1 MKKGLNSSSV
11 LRAFLCAV
19 AAIFLCQSLSSK
31 PAGHGVGWGL
41 TLTSPGVIVTNI
53 SARGDHSLAL
63 RNDGTIISW
72 GNVIAP
78 PKSVG
83 DVVAISAGG
92 SATNQFGL
100 ALTTNGT
107 VLGWNDYTGYPYQ
120 GETPPADLTNVVA
133 ISAGGHH
140 AMALKSDGS
149 VLTWGYGSGPSQ
161 SIVPGLTNAIAISAG
176 EYCNLTLRSNGTVSL
191 WPGHNPPF
199 LNDSSN
205 VIAIAAGYATYA
217 HQLWLKADGRVVLW
231 NDGATQ
237 QLPDITNAVAIAI
250 GEDASTYHVLA
261 LRNDGT
267 VYTYGDNIYG
277 QSTVPSGLSNV
288 IAIAAGRYHSVALR
302 SDGTVVCWGDN
313 RSGQC
318 NYPVPVSDIVAVSA
332 GARYNLALKKDGT
345 VSDWMGNRTFPYGLN
360 LSNIMSVCAG
370 AVTNGFALRK
380 DRFVTAWGNYNYPY
394 VPGFD
399 KVAAIAMSSY
409 HGFAVKTNGTVAV
422 WTYAYPPN
430 PGAGTLPSNLSNVV
444 AVSTSPWIVPYAG
457 GASRPSD
464 FALALKSDGRV
475 TGWGDNNY
483 YPFNVGPTNVPAD
496 LSNVVSIA
504 AGGRHGLALKNDSTV
519 VGWGFNQD
527 GEATGVPNLISPYA
541 STGQVMIAGQVL
553 SNVVAIAAGFTHSLA
568 LKNDGTVVA
577 WGRNVDGEATVP
589 AGVSNVVAISAGFY
603 QSLAIVADLKID
615 SIHIASQGPALDF
628 HTFAGQQY
636 LVEFSPDL
644 TPGSWLPLG
653 GGNVSGTGS
662 DTEVIDSDGATA
674 AGRFYRLRL
683 MP

>member
-1 MKKGLNSSSV
+1 MIKGLDSPGA
-11 LRAFLCAV
+11 LRIFSCAI
-19 AAIFLCQSLSSK
+19 AARFLCQSLPAR
-31 PAGHGVGWGL
+31 PAGHGVGWGV
-41 TLTSPGVIVTNI
+41 TLTSPGIIVTNI
-53 SARGDHSLAL
+53 SARSDQSLAL

-72 GNVIAP
+72 GNVTTP
-78 PKSVG
+78 PKSAG
-83 DVVAISAGG
+83 DVVAVSAGG

-107 VLGWNDYTGYPYQ
+107 VLGWSDYGGYPYQ
-120 GETPPADLTNVVA
+120 GETPPAGLSNVVA

-140 AMALKSDGS
+140 AMALKRDGS

-199 LNDSSN
+199 VSDSN

-231 NDGATQ
+231 NDGSSQ

-250 GEDASTYHVLA
+250 GEDASTYHILA
-261 LRNDGT
+261 LRSDGT
-267 VYTYGDNIYG
+267 VYAYGDNAYG

-288 IAIAAGRYHSVALR
+288 IAIAAGRYHSVALK

-313 RSGQC
+313 SLGQC
-318 NYPVPVSDIVAVSA
+318 SYPVPANDIVAISA

-360 LSNIMSVCAG
+360 LSNITSVCAG
-370 AVTNGFALRK
+370 AVTNGFALRR
-380 DRFVTAWGNYNYPY
+380 DRFVTAWGNYNFLY

-457 GASRPSD
+457 GAYPPSD
-464 FALALKSDGRV
+464 FALALKSDGTV
-475 TGWGDNNY
+475 IGWGDNNY
-483 YPFNVGPTNVPAD
+483 YPFSVGPTNVPAV
-496 LSNVVSIA
+496 LSNVVAIA
-504 AGGRHGLALKNDSTV
+504 AGGRFGLALKNDSTV

-527 GEATGVPNLISPYA
+527 GEATGMPNPVSPYA
-541 STGQVMIAGQVL
+541 STGQVTIAGQVL
-553 SNVVAIAAGFTHSLA
+553 TNVVAIAAGFTHSLA

-589 AGVSNVVAISAGFY
+589 PGVSNVVAISAGFY
-603 QSLAIVADLKID
+603 QSLAIMADLKID
-615 SIHIASQGPALDF
+615 SIHIAPQGSALDF

-636 LVEFSPDL
+636 SVEFSPDL
-644 TPGSWLPLG
+644 APGSWLPLP
-653 GGNVSGTGS
+653 GGNVSGNGS
-662 DTEVIDSDGATA
+662 DAEVTDSDGATA
-674 AGRFYRLRL
+674 AARFYRLRL
-683 MP
+683 VP